1 MRANNNL
8 YPRTGK
14 YRELCSTFDL
24 FFDEVRLTYGRE
36 FCREM
41 KREALVEYSKLGE
54 KLLAQFES
62 RDMAS
67 IDEVFSR
74 IEGTLDTVKLRHPE
88 IYEHMQKFCTM
99 IIGAAA

>member
-1 MRANNNL
+1 MCANNNL

-14 YRELCSTFDL
+14 YRQLYSTFDL
-24 FFDEVRLTYGRE
+24 FFDEIRLTYGKE

-41 KREALVEYSKLGE
+41 KREALVEYSKLGAE
-54 KLLAQFES
+54 LLARFEL
-62 RDMAS
+62 RDTAS
-67 IDEVFSR
+67 IDEVCSR
-74 IEGTLDTVKLRHPE
+74 IESTLDTVKLRHPE